1 MEKQNIRVA
10 NRAKPVAAVNMVTEH
25 GNCSKDAVDISGK
38 VHSYETDISDAPS
51 DDSDHVDS
59 DDDL

>member
-1 MEKQNIRVA
+1 VA

-38 VHSYETDISDAPS
+38 VHTYETDISDAPS